1 MYFVIGTKL
10 KLMKFV
16 FNSVNY
22 VKSAKNTQFLWFGGS
37 ADFTEASA
45 ELFRPILTEAS
56 AEASVSV
63 VHYFQDFAK
72 IRFKS
77 ARFNSIYLNGAQS
90 FGTTCSTQVCDWC
103 LLLRQLESFIER
115 FGQWI
120 TMRTDKLKMRI
131 SWKQL
136 DYVRNAEAC
145 HRKRQ
150 ACFEWTFTRLN
161 FYEKKTVLKR
171 Q

>member
-1 MYFVIGTKL
+1 MSCCKSLHDQTEERTTHNHEAGTQSTEGRSLVRTWAIGRQRTALVAIQTTKCHL
-10 KLMKFV
+10 KETV
-16 FNSVNY
+16 WIRS
-22 VKSAKNTQFLWFGGS
+22 GS
-37 ADFTEASA
+37 AW
-45 ELFRPILTEAS
+45 
-56 AEASVSV
+56 
-63 VHYFQDFAK
+63 
-72 IRFKS
+72 
-77 ARFNSIYLNGAQS
+77 FNSIYLNGAQS

-161 FYEKKTVLKR
+161 FYEKKRVR
-171 Q
+171 S